1 MSEQVQTDPVAA
13 NYVLE
18 TEGGDQPYN
27 PADLTYANSF
37 TSPFKRGV
45 IRVIEN
51 LTGRYRLLWLVRKWE
66 RDENRHPDFWRSVLD
81 KLQIRLT
88 TPKEQLAKIPKTG
101 PLVVV
106 SNHPHGLIDGI
117 VMAHLMSH
125 ARDDYKI
132 LTRSLLCHVPRI
144 DKYLLP
150 VAFPH
155 EPGAIQD
162 NIRMRKEAIAH
173 LKDGGCVALFPA
185 GTVATSE
192 GWFGEAMDP
201 DWLPFTAKMIRQS
214 GAQVL
219 PVFFPG
225 ANSRA
230 YQIANKLSVTL
241 RQALLL
247 HEIKHAMKKDQAPV
261 VGDLISPDVLA
272 SYEKDGPG
280 LMKYLKEQTYA
291 LKAA

>member
-1 MSEQVQTDPVAA
+1 MVDQRALILQATGGSE
-13 NYVLE
+13 
-18 TEGGDQPYN
+18 PYK
-27 PADLTYANSF
+27 ATDLTYAGSF
-37 TSPFKRGV
+37 TSPWKRAL

-51 LTGRYRLLWLVRKWE
+51 VTGRLKLLWLVRAWE
-66 RDENRHPDFWRSVLD
+66 RDENRDPDFWKSVLD
-81 KLQIRLT
+81 RMDVKLT
-88 TPKEQLAKIPKTG
+88 TSKEQLESIPKEG

-106 SNHPHGLIDGI
+106 SNHPHGLVDGI
-117 VMAHLMSH
+117 VMAHLLSH

-132 LTRSLLCHVPRI
+132 LARAFLKHVPRI

-155 EPGAIQD
+155 EPDAIQT
-162 NIRMRKEAIAH
+162 NIRMRKDAIAH
-173 LKDGGCVALFPA
+173 LNQGGCIALFPA
-185 GTVATSE
+185 GTVATSDT
-192 GWFGEAMDP
+192 WFGPVVDP

-225 ANSRA
+225 SNSRA

-247 HEIKHAMKKDQAPV
+247 HEIKYAMHKDQAVV

-272 SYEKDGPG
+272 AYEKDGPG
-280 LMKYLKEQTYA
+280 LMKFLKQKTYD
-291 LKAA
+291 LKPA